1 MIIGKSD
8 RRITIQRATETTN
21 GYGEKVA
28 TWATLIIVWAELQ
41 KTTNL
46 RESISD
52 RQDTATQQL
61 AFKVRSSTDS
71 RGVTTKDRVVYDSK
85 TYDITGIEE
94 IGRNDQLVLMCQ
106 LNDTTYAS

>member
-8 RRITIQRATETTN
+8 RRITIERATETTN

-28 TWATLIIVWAELQ
+28 TWATLITVWAELT
-41 KTTNL
+41 KTTNA

-52 RQDTATQQL
+52 RQDTATKQL
-61 AFKVRSSTDS
+61 AFKIRSSTDS
-71 RGVTTKDRVVYDSK
+71 RAVSTKDRVVYDSK
-85 TYDITGIEE
+85 HFDIIGIEE
-94 IGRNDQLVLMCQ
+94 IGRNDQLMLTCQ

>member
-8 RRITIQRATETTN
+8 RRITIERATETTN

-28 TWATLIIVWAELQ
+28 TWATLITVWAELT
-41 KTTNL
+41 KTTNA

-52 RQDTATQQL
+52 RQDTATKQM
-61 AFKVRSSTDS
+61 AFKIRSSTDS
-71 RGVTTKDRVVYDSK
+71 RAVSTKDRVVYDSK
-85 TYDITGIEE
+85 YFDIIGIEE
-94 IGRNDQLVLMCQ
+94 IGRNDQLMLTCQ